1 MENLKANTNQWL
13 KITLQSEK
21 QIIALITHKNLKV
34 QFLEVHFQSCRKH
47 ITHWRSYSNPLPDD
61 FLKLHMLR
69 DTQANEGP
77 SAGLAFKQPALSIGP
92 FAMA

>member
-1 MENLKANTNQWL
+1 MEKERIKDGGGYLKGNWVL
-13 KITLQSEK
+13 SSEPSFMGNE
-21 QIIALITHKNLKV
+21 TG
-34 QFLEVHFQSCRKH
+34 LEKPC
-47 ITHWRSYSNPLPDD
+47 D

-77 SAGLAFKQPALSIGP
+77 SAGLAVKQPALSTGP